1 MTAVSKV
8 SRRLTQAIAPEV
20 VEHIYKPRLGAELQI
35 VFPYLSALNLAHLV
49 MLARQ
54 GILKPETARRI
65 TEALL
70 RIEAEG
76 PSAITPDPLLED
88 ASVIIQDRLN
98 WLT

>member
-35 VFPYLSALNLAHLV
+35 VFPYLSALNQAHLV

-54 GILKPETARRI
+54 GILKARDGPRDRRSPTAHRSGRSVRDH
-65 TEALL
+65 A
-70 RIEAEG
+70 R
-76 PSAITPDPLLED
+76 PL
-88 ASVIIQDRLN
+88 A
-98 WLT
+98 

>member
-35 VFPYLSALNLAHLV
+35 VFPYLSALNQAHLV

-54 GILKPETARRI
+54 GILKPETARGI
-65 TEALL
+65 AEALL

-76 PSAITPDPLLED
+76 PSAITAGPL
-88 ASVIIQDRLN
+88 A
-98 WLT
+98 

>member
-35 VFPYLSALNLAHLV
+35 VFPYLSALNQAHLV

-54 GILKPETARRI
+54 GILKPETARGSPKPYCASKRKGRPRSHR
-65 TEALL
+65 TPCL
-70 RIEAEG
+70 RTRT
-76 PSAITPDPLLED
+76 STSRPDL
-88 ASVIIQDRLN
+88 SR
-98 WLT
+98 